1 MFLLTQVSCDFY
13 QCFASVWATKQQH
26 NQLPSLIVVLP
37 VVLHLQVGHLKAVVM
52 VGCSGCRYDEEP
64 PLLVEL
70 VQQCS
75 DRPDPNVNVHG
86 CSIQNKKPLD
96 MTQRMGLTAFIICF
110 FLSVSDIQQRYV
122 KYGIFLINEKRNIF
136 FSAEL
141 YTWNATQITELKK
154 SLKWSSDQLLAEYVK
169 LILAMC
175 KITMH
180 ELATS

>member
-1 MFLLTQVSCDFY
+1 
-13 QCFASVWATKQQH
+13 
-26 NQLPSLIVVLP
+26 
-37 VVLHLQVGHLKAVVM
+37 M
-52 VGCSGCRYDEEP
+52 VGCSGCRYNEEP

-96 MTQRMGLTAFIICF
+96 MTQRMGLTASSSEPSTRSANPTSELAHVHSDKSLEVSLSNRSFHAFIPSIICF

-122 KYGIFLINEKRNIF
+122 KYRIFLINEKRNIF

-141 YTWNATQITELKK
+141 CTWNATQITDLKK
-154 SLKWSSDQLLAEYVK
+154 KLKMVLRSAVSR
-169 LILAMC
+169 IC
-175 KITMH
+175 KTN
-180 ELATS
+180 TCNV